1 MQPLIKNGLRVE
13 NDPWAVFDAGEDGAF
28 PEYALLPL
36 SFWVSQGEEIK
47 DSALKLGAVLRA
59 GDEID
64 ELIPFLSQLSV
75 IAFEFEKFADGRG
88 FSFARQLRS
97 EYAFDGEIRAFG
109 DILPDQVN
117 YLQRSGFDAFALR
130 TEREAETALALGN
143 AFTVQYQSDAVQ
155 SQPLFRRRVS

>member
-1 MQPLIKNGLRVE
+1 MQPLIKNGLLVE
-13 NDPWAVFDAGEDGAF
+13 NDPWAVFEAGEDGAF

-36 SFWVSQGEEIK
+36 SFWVSQGDEIR
-47 DSALKLGAVLRA
+47 DSVFKLGAVLRA

-64 ELIPFLSQLSV
+64 ALIPYLPQLKV
-75 IAFEFEKFADGRG
+75 IAFEFEKFADGRA

-97 EYAFDGEIRAFG
+97 EHAFTGEIRAFG

-117 YLQRSGFDAFALR
+117 YLQRSGFDAFVLR
-130 TEREAETALALGN
+130 SEQEAETALALGN
-143 AFTVQYQSDAVQ
+143 TFSVQYQSDAVQ